1 MNDTIS
7 DLLVRISNAQA
18 AGKETVFIPYSKVKE
33 NILNV
38 LKQEGYVADFV
49 ADKESKGINVDL
61 LVNAKPFEK
70 IKRVSRPGR
79 RVYVKSKDIP
89 RPKGYGTVIIST
101 PKGVLSGN
109 SARKSGLGGEIIC
122 EVF

>member
-7 DLLVRISNAQA
+7 DLLVRIANAQA
-18 AGKETVFIPYSKVKE
+18 VEKETVFIPYSKVKE

-38 LKQEGYVADFV
+38 LKSEGYIADFS
-49 ADKESKGINVDL
+49 ADKEARGLTVELKTNI
-61 LVNAKPFEK
+61 KPFEK
-70 IKRVSRPGR
+70 IRRISKPGK

-109 SARKSGLGGEIIC
+109 NARKSGLGGEIIC

>member
-1 MNDTIS
+1 MTDTIA

-18 AGKETVFIPYSKVKE
+18 VQKETVFIPYSKVKE
-33 NILNV
+33 SILNV
-38 LKQEGYVADFV
+38 LKQEGCIADYS
-49 ADKESKGINVDL
+49 ADKETKGLNVEL
-61 LVNAKPFEK
+61 KSNTKPFEK
-70 IKRVSRPGR
+70 IRRISRPGR

-89 RPKGYGTVIIST
+89 RPKGYGIVILST

-109 SARKSGLGGEIIC
+109 DARKSGLGGEIIC